1 MSSLVLRPA
10 STKKEAVSV
19 RTNAALPLLPLARI
33 VISSMMIK
41 RGAPGRSR
49 TCYQGF
55 RKPLLYPMSYERKML
70 INRVKE
76 KTEKVES

>member
-1 MSSLVLRPA
+1 
-10 STKKEAVSV
+10 
-19 RTNAALPLLPLARI
+19 
-33 VISSMMIK
+33 MIK
-41 RGAPGRSR
+41 RGAPGRNR